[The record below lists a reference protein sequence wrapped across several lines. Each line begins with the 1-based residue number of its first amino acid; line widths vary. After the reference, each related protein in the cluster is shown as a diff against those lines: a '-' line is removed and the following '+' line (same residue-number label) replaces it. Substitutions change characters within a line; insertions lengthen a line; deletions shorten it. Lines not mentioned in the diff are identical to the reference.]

1 MLTANESLRDADISH
16 QVDLQQYSNNIV
28 ARMIALLNKVEPDLI
43 FQLQEALEQLG
54 AGSFT
59 VERLEQLLASV
70 KALNAQAYQQLGR
83 ELTEELKAFT
93 EYEAGYQFNLFRS
106 VIPAQV
112 VAQVDVAMV
121 SAPQV
126 YAAALSRP
134 FQGRLLR
141 QWASSIE
148 ADRMQRIRDAV
159 SIGFAENQSISQI
172 VKRIR
177 GSKAQGY
184 KDGIL
189 AIDKRRAETV
199 VRTAISHVAAVTRNR
214 FYQANT
220 DLIKSLSWL
229 STIDL
234 RTSTGCMLRDG
245 KQYTADDSHKPIG
258 HKVPWLGGPGALHWN
273 CRSTAVPVLKSW
285 KELGGADIEDFSP
298 SSRASLDGQI
308 PADKTFGQWIEQQSA
323 GRQDQVLG
331 PTRGK
336 LLRSGGL
343 KFDRLYDEKGV
354 YLDLEELRKRD
365 AEAFKRAGL

>member
-1 MLTANESLRDADISH
+1 MLTTNEALRDADINH
-16 QVDLQQYSNNIV
+16 QVDLQQYSNNVV
-28 ARMIALLNKVEPDLI
+28 ARMIALLAKVEPDLM
-43 FQLQEALEQLG
+43 FQLQEALEQMG
-54 AGSFT
+54 AGTFT
-59 VERLEQLLASV
+59 AERLEQLLASV
-70 KALNAQAYQQLGR
+70 KVLNAAAYAQLGR
-83 ELTEELKAFT
+83 ELTEEMRQFT
-93 EYEAGYQFNLFRS
+93 EYEAGYQFSLFRS

-112 VAQVDVAMV
+112 VAQVDIAMV
-121 SAPQV
+121 SAEQV

-141 QWASSIE
+141 TWASSIE

-159 SIGFAENQSISQI
+159 SIGYAENQSIGQI

-189 AIDKRRAETV
+189 AIDRRRAETV

-229 STIDL
+229 STIDG
-234 RTSTGCMLRDG
+234 RTSEGCMIRDR
-245 KQYTADDSHKPIG
+245 KQYSADDKHTPIG
-258 HKVPWLGGPGALHWN
+258 HKIPWLAGPGALHWN
-273 CRSTAVPVLKSW
+273 CRSTSVPVLKSW

-298 SSRASLDGQI
+298 STRASMDGQI
-308 PADKTFGQWIEQQSA
+308 PAETTFGEWIEKQSA
-323 GRQDQVLG
+323 ARQDEKLG

-336 LLRSGGL
+336 LLRDGGL
-343 KFDRLYDEKGV
+343 KFDRLYNEKGV
-354 YLDLEELRKRD
+354 FLTLAELKARD